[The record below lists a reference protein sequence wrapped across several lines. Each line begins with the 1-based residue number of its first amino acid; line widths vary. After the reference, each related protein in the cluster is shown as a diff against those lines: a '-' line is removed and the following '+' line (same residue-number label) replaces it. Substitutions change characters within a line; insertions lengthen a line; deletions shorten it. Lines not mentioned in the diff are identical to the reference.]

1 MSIKTEVDESR
12 DLTIHTLRGKIPASN
27 VKDVLEAFF
36 KDRPTKNVLW
46 DLRDAEPE
54 GEVLS
59 QDVELL
65 ATLTKKYEGLREKGR
80 TALVA
85 SSDLVFGLAKM
96 YQAFANIEGVKH
108 PVEVFRSMD
117 EAVRFIESEE

>member
-12 DLTIHTLRGKIPASN
+12 NLTIHTLRGKIPAN
-27 VKDVLEAFF
+27 DLRNILETFF
-36 KDRPTKNVLW
+36 KNQPTKNVLW
-46 DLRDAEPE
+46 DLREAEPE

-59 QDVELL
+59 QDLEVL
-65 ATLTKKYEGLREKGR
+65 ANLAKKNEGLREKGK

-96 YQAFANIEGVKH
+96 YQAFVNIEGVKH
-108 PVEVFRSMD
+108 RVEVFRSMD
-117 EAVRFIESEE
+117 VAINFIESEG